1 MIVKGPQSSSLPSC
15 HRGSADGLVP
25 WLVIEPALL
34 WRKILWFRIRLIT
47 GTWLWKSAGK
57 CRKIARGNSQSF
69 SRRALVV
76 ITHYVRWVVVC
87 VETYSAD
94 SISTRP
100 RTECEKSLVSLCYRP
115 LFWCNRAAR
124 EHFTTR
130 WSWPSGFQAWAWRAR
145 MKWKPQQYGW
155 YLTVV
160 CLFVF
165 VCCFFSLSLK
175 IICVFRLNYMS
186 QFSIDSYSV
195 LVTTMSSYCEGNPLV
210 TDGFPSQRVNNCWK
224 RFHMISP
231 WNQPRL
237 IFFLYGQAPAVEVY
251 VYKVC
256 QGATLFVDMVVVLS
270 TKAVNVPKSWPLIIS
285 DC

>member
-34 WRKILWFRIRLIT
+34 WRKELWFRIRLVT

-69 SRRALVV
+69 SRHALVV

-100 RTECEKSLVSLCYRP
+100 RTECEKSLVGLCDRP
-115 LFWCNRAAR
+115 LFWCNPAAR

-130 WSWPSGFQAWAWRAR
+130 WSWPDGFQAWAWRAR

-155 YLTVV
+155 YLMVV
-160 CLFVF
+160 CLFV
-165 VCCFFSLSLK
+165 C
-175 IICVFRLNYMS
+175 ICL
-186 QFSIDSYSV
+186 
-195 LVTTMSSYCEGNPLV
+195 L
-210 TDGFPSQRVNNCWK
+210 
-224 RFHMISP
+224 
-231 WNQPRL
+231 
-237 IFFLYGQAPAVEVY
+237 FFLPLSQNYLCISIELYVTIFNWQLFSPGYDNVFILWRKPIGDRWIPLTKGQ
-251 VYKVC
+251 
-256 QGATLFVDMVVVLS
+256 QLL
-270 TKAVNVPKSWPLIIS
+270 KAFPYHFAMKPT
-285 DC
+285 